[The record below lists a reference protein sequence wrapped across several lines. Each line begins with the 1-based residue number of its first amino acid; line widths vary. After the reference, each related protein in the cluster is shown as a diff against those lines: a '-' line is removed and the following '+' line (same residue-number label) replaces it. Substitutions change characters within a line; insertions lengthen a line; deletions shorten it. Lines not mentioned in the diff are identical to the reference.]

1 MDTLGMVI
9 KVVRFFSSFNPNS
22 KGYYRRNNDFVFSET
37 KRVKEFQGAKKNATT

>member
-1 MDTLGMVI
+1 MDAFRDGNKGGSV
-9 KVVRFFSSFNPNS
+9 FSSFNPNP